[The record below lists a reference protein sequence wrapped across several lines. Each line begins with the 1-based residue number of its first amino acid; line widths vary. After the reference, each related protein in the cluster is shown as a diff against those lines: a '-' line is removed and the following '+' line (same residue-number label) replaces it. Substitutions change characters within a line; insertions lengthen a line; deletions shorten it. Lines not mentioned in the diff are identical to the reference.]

1 MCYVMQDFVILCLQ
15 YLYGKPFFLNDNYKE
30 VKQKFGEEF
39 GDKARFPHMMKKIR
53 SGVVT
58 TVPRRPAVSIRQ
70 RH

>member
-1 MCYVMQDFVILCLQ
+1 
-15 YLYGKPFFLNDNYKE
+15 LNDNYKE